1 LYQSLVADSRF
12 FDLLLRLDED
22 LAAEARRAGCAC
34 GGVLHRADYDRKPR
48 GGPGE
53 LSVAHGRRFSFCCAV
68 EGCRHRTTPA
78 SLRFLGRRVFYGV
91 VVLLVAAL
99 RDGPTPVRLE
109 RLRATFS
116 VSARTVR
123 RWCRFWRETFV
134 SSRIWRSVVGRFPA
148 PIPADRMPGA
158 LMEAFGEIAD
168 ATERLLGV
176 LRLLS
181 PIHEGR
187 AI

>member
-22 LAAEARRAGCAC
+22 LALEARRAGCGC

-48 GGPGE
+48 GGPCA
-53 LSVAHGRRFSFCCAV
+53 LTAAHGRRFSFCCAV
-68 EGCRHRTTPA
+68 EGCRRRTTPA
-78 SLRFLGRRVFYGV
+78 SLRFLGQRVFFGV
-91 VVLLVAAL
+91 VVLLVATL

-109 RLRATFS
+109 RLRVSFA

-123 RWCRFWRETFV
+123 RWCRFWREAFV
-134 SSRIWRSVVGRFPA
+134 ASRAWRSVVGRFPV
-148 PIPADRMPGA
+148 PISADGMPGT
-158 LMEAFGEIAD
+158 LIEAFAGITDPA
-168 ATERLLGV
+168 ERPVSV

-181 PIHEGR
+181 SVRDGR
-187 AI
+187 GI